1 MRAIVTAAAAA
12 ILWAGASLGA
22 ALAQS
27 AAMDGS
33 TSPPAPA
40 PRFVGL
46 DVFVGGGQVQNELA
60 PATETEDAKYPK
72 WGWDAGAT
80 VSVGVRWFGITAD
93 VGQQPLDETVWVSH
107 LAAGP
112 RVTSPWVV
120 GESMVVRFFGHAL
133 AGMARTSGTMPQTAG
148 EFVVGG
154 GVDLLFLRI
163 QGDYVRANLAGV
175 KRGNGRLFVGG
186 VIPLC
191 LRACTEADGF
201 NVSGR
206 PATR

>member
-1 MRAIVTAAAAA
+1 MRAILTATAAMV
-12 ILWAGASLGA
+12 LWAGALSGTL
-22 ALAQS
+22 LAQS
-27 AAMDGS
+27 AVDLPM
-33 TSPPAPA
+33 SPPGRE
-40 PRFVGL
+40 PRFTGL
-46 DVFVGGGQVQNELA
+46 DVFIGGGQVQNELV
-60 PATETEDAKYPK
+60 PATDTEDAKYPK

-80 VSVGVRWFGITAD
+80 ISVGVRWFGITAA
-93 VGQQPLDETVWVSH
+93 VGQQPVDETVWVSH
-107 LAAGP
+107 LVAGP

-120 GESMVVRFFGHAL
+120 GESMIVRFFGHAL
-133 AGMARTSGTMPQTAG
+133 AGMARTSDPVSQTAG

-154 GVDLLFLRI
+154 GMDLLFFRI

-175 KRGNGRLFVGG
+175 KRGNGRLFFGG

-191 LRACTEADGF
+191 LRGCTEADGF